1 MILIVYIASIA
12 NNNKMNKPYLQKLAK
27 RVKELRTTK
36 GLVQDDLA
44 SENVSRGMISLL
56 ETGRTDITV
65 TKLKYIADSLG
76 VTVKDLF
83 DFE

>member
-1 MILIVYIASIA
+1 
-12 NNNKMNKPYLQKLAK
+12 MNKQYLQKLAK
-27 RVKELRTTK
+27 RIKEIRTSK
-36 GLVQDDLA
+36 NMVQDDLA

-56 ETGRTDITV
+56 ETGRTDVTV

-76 VTVKDLF
+76 VKVKELF

>member
-1 MILIVYIASIA
+1 
-12 NNNKMNKPYLQKLAK
+12 MNKPYLQKLAK
-27 RVKELRTTK
+27 RVKELRTNK
-36 GLVQDDLA
+36 GMVQDDLA

>member
-1 MILIVYIASIA
+1 
-12 NNNKMNKPYLQKLAK
+12 MNKQYLQKLAK
-27 RVKELRTTK
+27 RIKEIRTSK
-36 GLVQDDLA
+36 NLVQDDLA

-56 ETGRTDITV
+56 ETGRTDVTV

-76 VTVKDLF
+76 VKVKELF

>member
-1 MILIVYIASIA
+1 MVLIVNIASIT
-12 NNNKMNKPYLQKLAK
+12 NNVLMNKQYLQKLAK
-27 RVKELRTTK
+27 RIKEIRTSK
-36 GLVQDDLA
+36 NMVQDDLA

-56 ETGRTDITV
+56 ETGRTDVTV

-76 VTVKDLF
+76 VKVKELF